1 MPMPLWR
8 VVPNLPTARPG
19 KPGHPLHLP
28 PRQGAGRLDNPE
40 HYLVLYLADQ
50 PAGAVAEAFG
60 DLAVW
65 RASMLRGHP
74 SLPGSVR
81 ALVSYEL
88 DDNAAVCDLD
98 DPAELVAR
106 GLRPSQVVSHDR
118 VRTQAWALR
127 LWQERRYDGV
137 RWWSY
142 RDPRWG
148 SLGIWS
154 ADRLRIIDVH
164 PLVIDDDAVMSA
176 GAVLHRP
183 L

>member
-1 MPMPLWR
+1 MPVPLWR
-8 VVPNLPTARPG
+8 VLPHLPTARPG
-19 KPGHPLHLP
+19 APGHPLYVP

-40 HYLVLYLADQ
+40 HYLVLYLADH

-60 DLAVW
+60 DLAFW
-65 RASMLRGHP
+65 RASMLRGSP

-81 ALVSYEL
+81 ALAQYEL
-88 DDNAAVCDLD
+88 DDATLCDLD
-98 DPAELVAR
+98 DPTELVAR
-106 GLRPSQVVSHDR
+106 AIRPSQVVSHDR
-118 VRTQAWALR
+118 MRTQAWALR

-154 ADRLRIIDVH
+154 TEHLRVVDVH
-164 PLVIDDDAVMSA
+164 PLAIDDDAVTA
-176 GAVLHRP
+176 AAAVLHRP

>member
-1 MPMPLWR
+1 MPLPLWR
-8 VVPNLPTARPG
+8 VLPHVPTARPG
-19 KPGHPLHLP
+19 QPGHPLYLP

-40 HYLVLYLADQ
+40 HYLVLYLADH

-65 RASMLRGHP
+65 RPSMLRGSP
-74 SLPGSVR
+74 GLPGSSR
-81 ALVSYEL
+81 ALVRYDL
-88 DDNAAVCDLD
+88 ADDALLCDLD
-98 DPAELVAR
+98 DPTALVAR
-106 GLRPSQVVSHDR
+106 TLRPSQVVSHDR
-118 VRTQAWALR
+118 SLTQAWALR
-127 LWQERRYDGV
+127 LWLERRHDGV

-154 ADRLRIIDVH
+154 TERLTVVDVD
-164 PLVIDDDAVMSA
+164 PLAIDDVAVA
-176 GAVLHRP
+176 TAAAVLHRP